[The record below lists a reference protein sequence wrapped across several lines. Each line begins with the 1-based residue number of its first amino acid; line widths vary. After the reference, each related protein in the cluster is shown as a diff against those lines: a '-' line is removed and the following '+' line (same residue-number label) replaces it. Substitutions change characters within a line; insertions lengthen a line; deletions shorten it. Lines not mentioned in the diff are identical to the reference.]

1 MGSTV
6 WNPMTRMEPRSW
18 LLGNGEIV
26 KEPALEMSGSGRK
39 VRVAGTTK
47 SVFESSLDSLID
59 EAAHTI
65 ARSKGTDVW
74 LDVSTPVETQL
85 ARSAGFVPAGT
96 KASLHLVNDP
106 TNNDASTI
114 CWWRFKD
121 PGTPFEVLLTAT
133 LKPATSY
140 GSNPGRQ
147 QLTACLYVP
156 TRAYYSPSTACVA
169 QVADTQFDSLL
180 NVLYHRN
187 DQLKYKWLEFMQAE
201 PVEWPMEDLGDGY
214 QPHPRAAVTTLLN
227 LVRGYEDLETIQVPD
242 FSDPDNP
249 SWRELELYATN
260 VNSEFVNDMTEYLDG
275 APTIEQAAQLYEQM
289 LQTLRSVGILVQD
302 KSSNDFM
309 AALLAGE
316 KATLHMEVY
325 ALAEEGNGTDTD
337 HKLSVHLPT
346 GTFIVECT
354 HQDVDK
360 TTVAEKWEE
369 ALTMASLTGQED
381 TLLAYARAYAKEAI
395 QNRTKAILKERKAK

>member
-6 WNPMTRMEPRSW
+6 WSPMTRMEPKSW

-39 VRVAGTTK
+39 VRVAGSTN
-47 SVFESSLDSLID
+47 SVFETGLDSLIS
-59 EAAHTI
+59 EAAEVI
-65 ARSKGTDVW
+65 AEKKGTHVW
-74 LDVSTPVETQL
+74 LDVSTPVETQI
-85 ARSAGFVPAGT
+85 ADQAGFVPAAT

-106 TNNDASTI
+106 TNTSAQTI

-121 PGTPFEVLLTAT
+121 PSTPFEVLLTAT
-133 LKPATSY
+133 LKPSSVSGA
-140 GSNPGRQ
+140 PGRQ
-147 QLTACLYVP
+147 YLSSWAYVP
-156 TRAYYSPSTACVA
+156 TRTYHTPSTPQVA
-169 QVADTQFDSLL
+169 QIGDTQFDSLL
-180 NVLYHRN
+180 NHLYYRN
-187 DQLKYKWLEFMQAE
+187 DQLKYKWLEFLNAE
-201 PVEWPMEDLGDGY
+201 PVEWPMGDLGEGH
-214 QPHPRAAVTTLLN
+214 QPHPRAAVTALLN
-227 LVRGYEDLETIQVPD
+227 LVRSYEDLETIQVPD

-249 SWRELELYATN
+249 SLRELELYATN
-260 VNSEFVNDMTEYLDG
+260 VNAEFLNDLTEYLDG
-275 APTIEQAAQLYEQM
+275 APTIEQAAQLYDQM

-325 ALAEEGNGTDTD
+325 ALAEQGNNTDTD

-354 HQDVDK
+354 HQDVDQ
-360 TTVAEKWEE
+360 TEVAEKWEE

-381 TLLAYARAYAKEAI
+381 TLLAYARGYAKEAV
-395 QNRTKAILKERKAK
+395 QNRTNAILKERKAK